1 MASGL
6 PIVTTTRCGAAE
18 LVVEGENGFVR
29 DALDAAGLAAAMD
42 RIDPAS
48 AERMGARARQS
59 VAAFTPEAMAA
70 EYLALYRRLLH
81 R

>member
-1 MASGL
+1 
-6 PIVTTTRCGAAE
+6 
-18 LVVEGENGFVR
+18 
-29 DALDAAGLAAAMD
+29 
-42 RIDPAS
+42 
-48 AERMGARARQS
+48 MGARARQS